1 MPGPDQSSPDRR
13 PLRRL
18 GSKLLAA
25 RLVLFWERLWP
36 ALLPPALLLGL
47 FLTLALL
54 DLLPLLGP
62 WLHLA
67 ALLAFAGGFAWL
79 LRRALRG
86 LALPDEQAA
95 RRRLERDSGLAH
107 RPLTALE
114 DLPAGGGE
122 NGAGNPMLTAYWRL
136 HRQRLLAQ
144 LRGLR
149 VGWPQAGWA
158 RVDGLGLR
166 ALVGLPL
173 LVAVV
178 VAAAD
183 WEGRLV
189 RAAVPQLVL
198 AAEVP
203 PPRVDVWISPP
214 AYTGEPPAYLDP
226 EAEPGD
232 IVRVPAGSRVLAQV
246 QGGRGTPRL
255 DLDGDP
261 AVDFVGRDE
270 AVFRAETE
278 LVAGRRLS
286 IDQNGL
292 PIASWTLTVVPDLPP
307 TVEYLT
313 APARA
318 ARGALQFE
326 YEVTDDYGVESL
338 TALIERRDEG
348 GAGEVMELPLPLP
361 ARSPRQ
367 AEGRSFQD
375 LTPHLWAGVPVSITL
390 EVRDAIG
397 QSGRTEA
404 FETVLPERV
413 FNHPV
418 ARRLAE
424 LRRELTLDPERRRQV
439 ATALDAL
446 ARQPQHYFGDIVVSL
461 GILTA
466 EQRLLRDRR
475 AAAVPQVQTLLWD
488 LALRIEE
495 GDLAVTERR
504 LRELQQELQQ
514 ALASDAP
521 QEEIERLMNELQE
534 ALDQFLQ
541 AMAEQSLRDFDALPL
556 DQMPPFDEMLSRD
569 QLQELIEQAR
579 EMARSG
585 AREQAQ
591 ELLSEL
597 QRMLENLH
605 AEPLPLEEM
614 NRRLEQSMQM
624 MQDLQEMMR
633 EQQDLLDRS
642 FQRAQRGDTG
652 RGAGEGEEQDR
663 EASPGR
669 APGTEAGDALAQESL
684 RRELGELMRRSGDMT
699 GNIPRPL
706 GQAEQAMRAA
716 RDALDRGASG
726 EALGPQG
733 EALDHL
739 QRGMETMLEDLA
751 AQFGDGEGGEGSS
764 FGRPGSQPRD
774 PFGRQRGEGGYAD
787 SGEGTEIP
795 DGAVLQRARE
805 ILDELRRRSGERSR
819 PQIELDY
826 LDRLLRQF

>member
-1 MPGPDQSSPDRR
+1 LPGPDQSSPDRR

-18 GSKLLAA
+18 GAKLLLA
-25 RLVLFWERLWP
+25 RVALFWERLWP
-36 ALLPPALLLGL
+36 ALLPPALLFGL

-62 WLHLA
+62 WLHTA
-67 ALLAFAGGFAWL
+67 ALLAFAAGFLWL

-95 RRRLERDSGLAH
+95 RRRLERDSGLRH
-107 RPLTALE
+107 RPLAALE
-114 DLPAGGGE
+114 DQPAGDDSDPLL
-122 NGAGNPMLTAYWRL
+122 AAYWRL
-136 HRQRLLAQ
+136 HRARLLAQ

-149 VGWPQAGWA
+149 VAWPRAGWA

-178 VAAAD
+178 VAATD
-183 WEGRLV
+183 WEARLL
-189 RAAVPQLVL
+189 RALLPELVL

-203 PPRVDVWISPP
+203 PPRIDVWISPP

-226 EAEPGD
+226 EAEPGEV
-232 IVRVPAGSRVLAQV
+232 VRVPAGSRVLVQV

-261 AVDFVGRDE
+261 LAELESRDE
-270 AVFRAETE
+270 SVFRAETV
-278 LVAGRRLS
+278 LSAGRRLS

-292 PIASWTLTVVPDLPP
+292 PIAGWTLAVIPDLPP
-307 TVEYLT
+307 SVAYLT

-326 YEVTDDYGVESL
+326 YEVADDYGVESA

-348 GAGEVMELPLPLP
+348 GGGETMELPLPLP
-361 ARSPRQ
+361 ARSPQQ

-375 LTPHLWAGVPVSITL
+375 LTPHLWAGVPVRITL

-424 LRRELTLDPERRRQV
+424 LRRELTLDPGRRRPV
-439 ATALDAL
+439 AAALDAL
-446 ARQPQHYFGDIVVSL
+446 ARQPEHYFGDLVVTL
-461 GILTA
+461 GIVTA

-475 AAAVPQVQTLLWD
+475 DTAVPQVQTLLWD
-488 LALRIEE
+488 LALRIED
-495 GDLAVTERR
+495 GDLSVSERR
-504 LRELQQELQQ
+504 LRELQQELQE
-514 ALASDAP
+514 ALAAEAP
-521 QEEIERLMNELQE
+521 QEEIDRLMNELQE
-534 ALDQFLQ
+534 ALDQFLG
-541 AMAEQSLRDFDALPL
+541 AMAEQALRDFEALRMEE
-556 DQMPPFDEMLSRD
+556 MPPFDEMLSRD

-585 AREQAQ
+585 DRDRAR

-597 QRMLENLH
+597 QRMLENLQ
-605 AEPLPLEEM
+605 AQPLPLEEM
-614 NRRLEQSMQM
+614 NQRLEQSMQM

-633 EQQDLLDRS
+633 EQQELLDRS
-642 FQRAQRGDTG
+642 FQRAQRGETG
-652 RGAGEGEEQDR
+652 RGTGEAEDQGR
-663 EASPGR
+663 ESSPGR
-669 APGTEAGDALAQESL
+669 APGTEAGDALAQDSL
-684 RRELGELMRRSGDMT
+684 RRELGDLMRRSGDMT

-739 QRGMETMLEDLA
+739 QRGMETMLEDFA
-751 AQFGDGEGGEGSS
+751 QQFGDGEGGEGNSL
-764 FGRPGSQPRD
+764 GRPGSQPRD

-787 SGEGTEIP
+787 RGEGTEIP
-795 DGAVLQRARE
+795 EGEVRQRARE
-805 ILDELRRRSGERSR
+805 ILHELRRRSGQRGR

-826 LDRLLRQF
+826 LERLLRRF

>member
-1 MPGPDQSSPDRR
+1 MPGPDQTSPDRR

-25 RLVLFWERLWP
+25 RAALFWERLWP

-67 ALLAFAGGFAWL
+67 TLLAFAGGFAWL

-86 LALPDEQAA
+86 LRLPDAQAA

-114 DLPAGGGE
+114 DLPAGSGGDPLL
-122 NGAGNPMLTAYWRL
+122 AAYWRL
-136 HRQRLLAQ
+136 HRARLLTQ
-144 LRGLR
+144 LRALR
-149 VGWPQAGWA
+149 VGWPRAGWA
-158 RVDGLGLR
+158 RSDGLGLR

-183 WEGRLV
+183 WQPRLL
-189 RAAVPQLVL
+189 RAAVPELVL
-198 AAEVP
+198 AVEVP
-203 PPRVDVWISPP
+203 PTRVDVWISPP

-226 EAEPGD
+226 AAEPGD

-261 AVDFVGRDE
+261 VTDFRDRDD

-286 IDQNGL
+286 IDQGGL
-292 PIASWTLTVVPDLPP
+292 PIASWSLAVIPDLPP
-307 TVEYLT
+307 TVEYLS

-326 YEVTDDYGVESL
+326 YEVADDYGVESL

-361 ARSPRQ
+361 ARSPRH

-375 LTPHLWAGVPVSITL
+375 LTPHLWAGIPVTITL
-390 EVRDAIG
+390 EVRDALG
-397 QSGRTEA
+397 QGGRTES
-404 FETVLPERV
+404 FETSLPERV

-424 LRRELTLDPERRRQV
+424 LRRELTLDPERRRPV

-475 AAAVPQVQTLLWD
+475 EEAVTQVQNLLWD

-495 GDLAVTERR
+495 GDLSIAERR

-514 ALASDAP
+514 ALAADAP

-541 AMAEQSLRDFDALPL
+541 AMAEQALRDFDSLPMEEMPAL
-556 DQMPPFDEMLSRD
+556 DELLSSD
-569 QLQELIEQAR
+569 QLQDLIEQAR
-579 EMARSG
+579 EMARAG
-585 AREQAQ
+585 AREQAR
-591 ELLSEL
+591 ELLAEL
-597 QRMLENLH
+597 QRMLENLQ
-605 AEPLPLEEM
+605 AQPLPLEEM
-614 NRRLEQSMQM
+614 NQRLQQTQQM
-624 MQDLQEMMR
+624 MRDLQEMMR

-642 FQRAQRGDTG
+642 FQRAQRGEVG
-652 RGAGEGEEQDR
+652 RGAGEEGEEQGR

-669 APGTEAGDALAQESL
+669 APGTESGDALAQESL
-684 RRELGELMRRSGDMT
+684 RRELGDLMRRSGDMT
-699 GNIPRPL
+699 GNIPRPF

-716 RDALDRGASG
+716 RDALERGASG

-751 AQFGDGEGGEGSS
+751 QQFADGEGGEGSS

-787 SGEGTEIP
+787 LGDGTEIP
-795 DGAVLQRARE
+795 EGAVLQRARE
-805 ILDELRRRSGERSR
+805 ILDELRRRSGQRSR